1 MNKKVIVVMPAYNAA
16 KTIKKTFEDIPKGL
30 KIKKNIVV
38 VDDVSRDSTV
48 KVAKSLGLQVI
59 QHKQNKGYGGNQKTC
74 YKEALKRGADI
85 VVMLHP
91 DFQYDASMMKE
102 LIRPIEDGWLDI
114 MMGNRIRS
122 RKEALEGGMP
132 LYKYLSNRFLTI
144 VENIVLGL
152 NLSEYHSGYR
162 AYSREVLETLPL
174 DKFSDDFV
182 FDQQF
187 LISAAGYEFR
197 IGEIPVPVRY
207 FDEASSIDFYR
218 SLKYGLL
225 TLVALGK
232 HLVFQN
238 E

>member
-1 MNKKVIVVMPAYNAA
+1 MNKKVVIVMPAYNAA
-16 KTIKKTFEDIPKGL
+16 KTIKKTFEDIPKDL
-30 KIKKNIVV
+30 KIKKNVVV
-38 VDDVSRDSTV
+38 VDDASRDKTV
-48 KVAKSLGLQVI
+48 HVAKKLGLQVVV
-59 QHKQNKGYGGNQKTC
+59 HKRNKGYGGNQKTC
-74 YKEALKRGADI
+74 YKEALKRRADI

-91 DFQYDASMMKE
+91 DYQYDASMMKE
-102 LIRPIEDGWLDI
+102 LIRPLEDGWLDV

-132 LYKYLSNRFLTI
+132 LYKYLSNRLLTI
-144 VENIVLGL
+144 IENIVLGL

-174 DKFSDDFV
+174 EKFSDDFV
-182 FDQQF
+182 FDQEF
-187 LISAAGYEFR
+187 LISAAGYGFR
-197 IGEIPVPVRY
+197 MGEIPVPVRY

-225 TLVALGK
+225 TLVTLGK
-232 HLVFQN
+232 YVLFQN